1 MAKVMAIVD
10 QDGRVLVA
18 QFGDPRA
25 ENDGEATPSAQL
37 LPMSGQRVVQL
48 DVPDEV
54 QRLPGPDLH
63 RFFSQVEVSW
73 PATVNVPRIEVIR
86 RPHDSAETDVL

>member
-10 QDGRVLVA
+10 QDGRVLAA

-48 DVPDEV
+48 GGRCP
-54 QRLPGPDLH
+54 
-63 RFFSQVEVSW
+63 VS
-73 PATVNVPRIEVIR
+73 
-86 RPHDSAETDVL
+86 DSSVTG